1 MVCALPRC
9 KNGFFQRAPVRIN
22 WRRANIPERMRTASH
37 LERNLHLSPRAH
49 LSCATN
55 SGGSATAAASLRAL
69 CKIKSNAVYAG
80 ECFFPEVNALLVLI
94 KWPPISILPSK
105 ALPRWLRNGRCILS
119 KHERNDPK
127 RSFLLRALCSL
138 RKSTFLSGKH
148 FNCVSATSF
157 LFQL

>member
-1 MVCALPRC
+1 VQQTPA
-9 KNGFFQRAPVRIN
+9 GVQQRQHPCVHYAKLKATRY
-22 WRRANIPERMRTASH
+22 M
-37 LERNLHLSPRAH
+37 LE
-49 LSCATN
+49 
-55 SGGSATAAASLRAL
+55 SA
-69 CKIKSNAVYAG
+69 
-80 ECFFPEVNALLVLI
+80 FFPEVNALLVLI